1 MTREWYQQALTPAE
15 VLELNVRI
23 GVIPSQDHVQVL
35 VELKDPMTGVMIGQW
50 SRPHATLREQ
60 GDVIEWALVK
70 ARAALADH
78 TEPF

>member
-1 MTREWYQQALTPAE
+1 MTTWYQQALTPAE
-15 VLELNVRI
+15 VLELNIRI

-35 VELKDPMTGVMIGQW
+35 VELKEPTTGVLVGQW

-60 GDVIEWALVK
+60 ADVIDWALVK